1 MADVTATFAAKDQG
15 VAAMIQRLENKLS
28 GFQTRMGAV
37 SASAKRMQSSFSNL
51 GRSVIGLAAA
61 YVGVTQA
68 ISAFNKAMDFGGRM
82 NDLSEITGESAG
94 NLAVLERAF
103 DNTGV
108 GGEKMMP
115 MLAKMTE
122 FIQQLEKGQGEAV
135 ATASKL
141 GVTFADLK
149 NKTPIERFQ
158 TLLRAVAGLT
168 NENNRLNASQDVFG
182 TRIGGRLIPLIN
194 NFSAEM
200 AAASKQLGSVVEI
213 LNRNSSGIDEFGDR
227 VQKAIAAKPMEFML
241 GFLDEMTG
249 RTQNLAKA
257 ISEIDTAAAGQNFA
271 KMFSGAMKD
280 PGIAFTAFGEKLLV
294 YAMKAGNMLVD
305 AVVHAG
311 TVWQKYLTDPG
322 TQKDLTRGFILAME
336 AMINW
341 GNKAFY
347 STLKTAIGLINQV
360 TGGMVPFAKE
370 TMAELDKL
378 GEQLGS
384 QSARIREDMSSAM
397 GNNPNRFLDIARN
410 TPKQQLQTF
419 DVAAQEQEAT
429 AAFNRLRQLAEPES
443 KADQFFKQLNQIY
456 QNEVEAIHASTQ
468 ERVEQLRRLETL
480 QAQYK
485 EKAAEAIRALG
496 EPSTNL
502 APPQLQMQQNAMPQA
517 TREEMARQSSASFM
531 PATAQEE
538 VASEPTLQKAVDLL
552 AELNTKLPQPVLA

>member
-1 MADVTATFAAKDQG
+1 
-15 VAAMIQRLENKLS
+15 
-28 GFQTRMGAV
+28 
-37 SASAKRMQSSFSNL
+37 
-51 GRSVIGLAAA
+51 
-61 YVGVTQA
+61 
-68 ISAFNKAMDFGGRM
+68 MDFGGRM